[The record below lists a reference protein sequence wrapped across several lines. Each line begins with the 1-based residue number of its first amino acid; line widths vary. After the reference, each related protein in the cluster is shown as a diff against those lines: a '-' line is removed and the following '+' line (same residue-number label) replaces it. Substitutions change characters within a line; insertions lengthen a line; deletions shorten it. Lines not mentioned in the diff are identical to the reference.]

1 MAVKFRLTRHG
12 SKKKPYYRIVVA
24 DERYPRD
31 GKFIDMVGSY
41 DSLKEPVRGDPGQ
54 GEDSGLVRERRETD
68 EDGRGA
74 FSSGKGSRS
83 ESNTLTFRRW
93 SCAERTDRVHR

>member
-31 GKFIDMVGSY
+31 GKFIEMVGTY
-41 DSLKEPVRGDPGQ
+41 NCLVDPFEVRLDKERIAAWYQKGVRPTKTVEALFKREGV
-54 GEDSGLVRERRETD
+54 SGAAAD
-68 EDGRGA
+68 
-74 FSSGKGSRS
+74 
-83 ESNTLTFRRW
+83 
-93 SCAERTDRVHR
+93 

>member
-12 SKKKPYYRIVVA
+12 SKKRPFYRIVVA

-41 DSLKEPVRGDPGQ
+41 NALTEPLVVTLDKEKITAWYQKGVRPTKTV
-54 GEDSGLVRERRETD
+54 EELFKRE
-68 EDGRGA
+68 G
-74 FSSGKGSRS
+74 
-83 ESNTLTFRRW
+83 
-93 SCAERTDRVHR
+93 VMV

>member
-12 SKKKPYYRIVVA
+12 SKKKPFYRIVVA
-24 DERYPRD
+24 DERCPRD

-41 DSLKEPVRGDPGQ
+41 DSLKDPLEVSSNKEKIATWYEKGVRPTKTVEELFKREGVL
-54 GEDSGLVRERRETD
+54 GEIT
-68 EDGRGA
+68 A
-74 FSSGKGSRS
+74 
-83 ESNTLTFRRW
+83 LTFRRW

>member
-12 SKKKPYYRIVVA
+12 GKKKPYYRIVVA

-41 DSLKEPVRGDPGQ
+41 DSLKEPAAVTLDKEKITAWYQKGVRPTKTV
-54 GEDSGLVRERRETD
+54 GELFKRAGVL
-68 EDGRGA
+68 
-74 FSSGKGSRS
+74 
-83 ESNTLTFRRW
+83 
-93 SCAERTDRVHR
+93 

>member
-12 SKKKPYYRIVVA
+12 GKKKPYYRIVVA

-41 DSLKEPVRGDPGQ
+41 DSLKEPIEVTLDKEKIKAWYQKGVRPTKTV
-54 GEDSGLVRERRETD
+54 GELFKRE
-68 EDGRGA
+68 GV
-74 FSSGKGSRS
+74 
-83 ESNTLTFRRW
+83 L
-93 SCAERTDRVHR
+93 